1 MRDAKRAG
9 EVECLEFDFRHAG
22 IATTRRK
29 ESQDFSFMLAKII
42 SRPTSHPTVRYHIIH
57 RTTYTY
63 ESPVTVGHYTARLEP
78 RQMPFQECPWHEVTI
93 RPIPVQ
99 RAERADSFGNTC
111 VYFEIEGS
119 HQKLEV
125 IARSLVEV
133 ARSEQIPAAS
143 TPAWEAVRDACRADQ
158 ATPSSMAGELTFA
171 SQIIPVGS
179 AFATYARPSFPA
191 NRPIL
196 EGVCDLN
203 RRINEDFI
211 FDPAATDAA
220 TPVEQVL
227 KKRRGV
233 CQDFAQVM
241 IACLRS
247 LGLPVRYVSGY
258 LETLPPPGQVKL
270 IGADASHAW
279 VSVFCGES
287 VGWVDAD
294 PTNNV
299 LPSDRHI
306 TVAWGRDFSD
316 VSPLRGVT
324 IGAGQQMLEV
334 AVDVLPES
342 D

>member
-1 MRDAKRAG
+1 MRYQ
-9 EVECLEFDFRHAG
+9 
-22 IATTRRK
+22 IT
-29 ESQDFSFMLAKII
+29 
-42 SRPTSHPTVRYHIIH
+42 H
-57 RTTYTY
+57 RTTYSY
-63 ESPVTVGHYTARLEP
+63 ESPVTVGHYIARLEP
-78 RQMPFQECPWHEVTI
+78 RALPFQECPWHEITI
-93 RPIPVQ
+93 RPTPMQ

-133 ARSEQIPAAS
+133 ATAPIFDPGE
-143 TPAWEAVRDACRADQ
+143 TPAWESVRDACRADLSSA
-158 ATPSSMAGELTFA
+158 ATLAGELVFA
-171 SQIIPVGS
+171 SPLIPVGS
-179 AFATYARPSFPA
+179 VFAEYARPSFPA
-191 NRPIL
+191 QRPVL

-203 RRINEDFI
+203 RRIHEDFI
-211 FDPAATDAA
+211 FDPAATDFA

-247 LGLPVRYVSGY
+247 LGLPARYVSGY
-258 LETLPPPGQVKL
+258 LETLPPPGQPKM

-279 VSVFCGES
+279 LSVYCGES
-287 VGWVDAD
+287 AGWMDAD

-299 LPSDRHI
+299 LPSNRHV

-324 IGAGQQMLEV
+324 IGAGEQWLQV
-334 AVDVLPES
+334 AVDVLPDGE
-342 D
+342 

>member
-1 MRDAKRAG
+1 MRYQ
-9 EVECLEFDFRHAG
+9 
-22 IATTRRK
+22 TT
-29 ESQDFSFMLAKII
+29 
-42 SRPTSHPTVRYHIIH
+42 H
-57 RTTYTY
+57 RTTYSY
-63 ESPVTVGHYTARLEP
+63 ESPVTVGHYIARLEP
-78 RQMPFQECPWHEVTI
+78 RALPFQECPWHEITI
-93 RPIPVQ
+93 RPTPMQ

-133 ARSEQIPAAS
+133 ATAPIFDPGE
-143 TPAWEAVRDACRADQ
+143 TPAWESVRDACRADLSSA
-158 ATPSSMAGELTFA
+158 ATLAGELVFA
-171 SQIIPVGS
+171 SPLIPVGS
-179 AFATYARPSFPA
+179 VFAEYARPSFPA
-191 NRPIL
+191 QRPVL

-203 RRINEDFI
+203 RRIHEDFI
-211 FDPAATDAA
+211 FDPAATDFA

-247 LGLPVRYVSGY
+247 LGLPARYVSGY
-258 LETLPPPGQVKL
+258 LETLPPPGQPKM

-279 VSVFCGES
+279 LSVYCGES
-287 VGWVDAD
+287 AGWMDAD

-299 LPSDRHI
+299 LPSNRHV

-324 IGAGQQMLEV
+324 IGAGEQWLQV
-334 AVDVLPES
+334 AVDVLPDGE
-342 D
+342 

>member
-1 MRDAKRAG
+1 MRYQ
-9 EVECLEFDFRHAG
+9 
-22 IATTRRK
+22 IT
-29 ESQDFSFMLAKII
+29 
-42 SRPTSHPTVRYHIIH
+42 H
-57 RTTYTY
+57 RTTYSY
-63 ESPVTVGHYTARLEP
+63 ESPVTVGHYIARLEP
-78 RQMPFQECPWHEVTI
+78 RALPFQECPWHAITI
-93 RPIPVQ
+93 RPTPMQ
-99 RAERADSFGNTC
+99 QAERADSFGNAC

-133 ARSEQIPAAS
+133 TQAPVLDPAS
-143 TPAWEAVRDACRADQ
+143 TPAWETVRDGCRADR
-158 ATPSSMAGELTFA
+158 ATPASMAGELVFA
-171 SQIIPVGS
+171 SPLIPVGP
-179 AFATYARPSFPA
+179 AFADYARPSFPA
-191 NRPIL
+191 RRPVL
-196 EGVCDLN
+196 DGVCDLN
-203 RRINEDFI
+203 RRIHEDFI
-211 FDPAATDAA
+211 FDPTATDFA

-247 LGLPVRYVSGY
+247 LGLPARYVSGY

-279 VSVFCGES
+279 VSVYCGEAA
-287 VGWVDAD
+287 GWMDAD

-299 LPSDRHI
+299 LPSDRHV

-324 IGAGQQMLEV
+324 IGAGEQWLQV
-334 AVDVLPES
+334 AVDVLPDGE
-342 D
+342 

>member
-1 MRDAKRAG
+1 MR
-9 EVECLEFDFRHAG
+9 
-22 IATTRRK
+22 
-29 ESQDFSFMLAKII
+29 
-42 SRPTSHPTVRYHIIH
+42 YNIIH
-57 RTTYTY
+57 RTTYNY

-78 RQMPFQECPWHEVTI
+78 RALPFQECPWHELTI
-93 RPIPVQ
+93 RPEPVQ
-99 RAERADSFGNTC
+99 RSERSDYFGNAS

-133 ARSEQIPAAS
+133 ERAKIFDPSR
-143 TPAWEAVRDACRADQ
+143 TPAWESIRDACRSDVFN
-158 ATPSSMAGELTFA
+158 ATTAAGELTFA
-171 SQIIPVGS
+171 STLIPVGPL
-179 AFATYARPSFPA
+179 FADYARPSFPPR
-191 NRPIL
+191 RPIL

-211 FDPAATDAA
+211 FDPAATDYA
-220 TPVEQVL
+220 TPVEKAL
-227 KKRRGV
+227 KQRRGV

-247 LGLPVRYVSGY
+247 LGLPARYVSGY

-270 IGADASHAW
+270 VGADASHAW
-279 VSVFCGES
+279 VSVYCGE
-287 VGWVDAD
+287 VCGWMDAD

-299 LPSDRHI
+299 LPSERHI
-306 TVAWGRDFSD
+306 TVAWGRDFAD

-324 IGAGQQMLEV
+324 IGAGEQRLLV
-334 AVDVLPES
+334 AVDVLPEP